1 MYRRHRNETTTTRIR
16 ENSTTEEISSPTEV
30 VHFIGTNSLPSIHQ
44 HDVDQLLGIDAQV
57 QKRES
62 TMFLLH
68 LKERKCLSQAVNEVM
83 TASQRLFKHTIGCV
97 QAGVNPLAVAA
108 AECPLL

>member
-1 MYRRHRNETTTTRIR
+1 MYRRHRNELSLLEAR

-62 TMFLLH
+62 AMFLLI
-68 LKERKCLSQAVNEVM
+68 LKKENAYR
-83 TASQRLFKHTIGCV
+83 RL
-97 QAGVNPLAVAA
+97 
-108 AECPLL
+108 LLMKW